1 MWARCLDRPRVYLGR
16 PPRMSRGLSGLVVQD
31 IRGSTWAG
39 RLGHLV
45 VYLGWLPRT
54 SMGMLA
60 QAA

>member
-1 MWARCLDRPRVYLGR
+1 
-16 PPRMSRGLSGLVVQD
+16 MSRGLSGLVVQD
-31 IRGSTWAG
+31 VRGFTWAG

-60 QAA
+60 QDA